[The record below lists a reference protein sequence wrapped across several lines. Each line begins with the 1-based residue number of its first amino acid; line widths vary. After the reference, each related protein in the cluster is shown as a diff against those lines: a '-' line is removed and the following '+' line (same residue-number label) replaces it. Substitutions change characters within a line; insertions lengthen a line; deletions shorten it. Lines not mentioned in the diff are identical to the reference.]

1 MNLLLILA
9 SLVSLF
15 HYNHPTVE
23 KIGKEENENI
33 DPKIAKITRSKSIKT
48 RSQAPLLVAGA
59 LLIGSLIIKCN
70 AKLLHVLSCRSLYDT
85 LVILLFVE

>member
-48 RSQAPLLVAGA
+48 HRLHSWWLVRYLSGA
-59 LLIGSLIIKCN
+59 
-70 AKLLHVLSCRSLYDT
+70 
-85 LVILLFVE
+85 

>member
-23 KIGKEENENI
+23 KISKEENENI
-33 DPKIAKITRSKSIKT
+33 DPKIAKITGSKSISISSPVVFSKKPVIWSSNLGNT
-48 RSQAPLLVAGA
+48 GA
-59 LLIGSLIIKCN
+59 FQFSKENSEG
-70 AKLLHVLSCRSLYDT
+70 A
-85 LVILLFVE
+85 